1 MKPNETPKKEKEK
14 ENQNSKKVVEDE
26 KNPKKPQ
33 DIEKQSSSKNK
44 EVNKIDF
51 FLNAKVN
58 KPSELLN
65 FNAMPHFK
73 SNIVHSYKNCKD
85 PIKESSYYC
94 FNCKRSVCPD
104 CDIASH
110 KDHLLIQRDNCL
122 NYDSLFFNDI
132 QNVIEEG
139 INLDIKKEGIKSN
152 INKSIEFLKN
162 ELEIL
167 RNLKLNEID
176 DMFKKIKEN
185 YVDLKNNCIKCK
197 ESIEKYYNIN
207 KKFFNI
213 KNDEKI
219 PKRDED
225 ATDNTFCSNIL
236 EGNLINI
243 FNTDELNKDIE
254 NTVFLMNFEIM
265 NLCDNKNLQIID
277 LTNKIKS
284 KITNIS
290 DTIDKK
296 TLDVSNQIKT
306 FLNFDSIINKFD
318 DFYWDVKLR
327 TEKYNE
333 YISSFKDTL
342 LDIIKRNGNLEKL
355 KDLISLFDSKNKKGK
370 DVLFNQEYFIKMN
383 DITKE
388 PQYPKKPSNNNNNT
402 ANVGNT
408 GNTANTVNAD
418 GASNANN
425 LIAKRLKK
433 SGSRNKFLRTNNNVF
448 KSNQFLLER
457 KLKSINK
464 RNNSSE
470 KKYKSFR
477 KKTEK
482 NLKGMNSP
490 SKLAINIGEY
500 NFPKIKND
508 ANPSPDPNNY
518 LRTYSNAN
526 IHNTHN
532 NNNQV
537 IKYKK
542 NDVVLSKR
550 VIQRFFSY
558 SIYEFYSKIF
568 KLSLKELLLS
578 EQQNNKN
585 NDISNLDVNSLN
597 SIFNRKKNILSNN
610 SSSNIL
616 GKNVKNR
623 KNIGALNQ
631 LNNVN
636 SDNNNNNVYS
646 VNLLSNYTDR
656 YYITKEKAK
665 PIPNTNTIQL
675 FDVNTRKI
683 TKISAKL
690 NKEEHGYSIFPF
702 GCRHILIEQTLYI
715 IGGSDQY
722 GKPINVVLSYNISNN
737 TLTRLPNLNEN
748 HSYHTVEYLDN
759 YDCIILIGG
768 QNSNCC
774 EIMDVDSKKWI
785 KLPSLI
791 YPRANTNIYYNNV
804 TNEVFV
810 LFGMEGDM
818 SEKPKYLDTIEVL
831 ELNDMVSGWIKVDYY
846 KSIGLDFKEKYCITI
861 PLTREKLLIYGCSG
875 YRNIDRKLYA
885 FFDMIKNQCIKLDQE
900 TIAFIKNEEK
910 RIVSFDVALSKF
922 I

>member
-1 MKPNETPKKEKEK
+1 MFYKTKNNTEKLINLLKKDREKVIQVITNILKDNNKRIIVPQELLDALFIIKETRKIN
-14 ENQNSKKVVEDE
+14 NQPVIISKFDTNKNVLELYKHFDFSNFTYSNLVLNASNNSILKLMREHGIILY
-26 KNPKKPQ
+26 PQ
-33 DIEKQSSSKNK
+33 DIYDKEASYCKFKDIIIEGKFDGWDIEGADFKGCKGTPIINPEKLNGYFDG
-44 EVNKIDF
+44 VNAAGVTIIGGCNDVLITGTSFENAIIDKDF
-51 FLNAKVN
+51 FIDPQKIRY
-58 KPSELLN
+58 
-65 FNAMPHFK
+65 K
-73 SNIVHSYKNCKD
+73 SL
-85 PIKESSYYC
+85 
-94 FNCKRSVCPD
+94 
-104 CDIASH
+104 A
-110 KDHLLIQRDNCL
+110 
-122 NYDSLFFNDI
+122 
-132 QNVIEEG
+132 
-139 INLDIKKEGIKSN
+139 
-152 INKSIEFLKN
+152 
-162 ELEIL
+162 
-167 RNLKLNEID
+167 
-176 DMFKKIKEN
+176 
-185 YVDLKNNCIKCK
+185 
-197 ESIEKYYNIN
+197 
-207 KKFFNI
+207 
-213 KNDEKI
+213 
-219 PKRDED
+219 
-225 ATDNTFCSNIL
+225 
-236 EGNLINI
+236 
-243 FNTDELNKDIE
+243 
-254 NTVFLMNFEIM
+254 
-265 NLCDNKNLQIID
+265 
-277 LTNKIKS
+277 
-284 KITNIS
+284 
-290 DTIDKK
+290 
-296 TLDVSNQIKT
+296 
-306 FLNFDSIINKFD
+306 
-318 DFYWDVKLR
+318 
-327 TEKYNE
+327 
-333 YISSFKDTL
+333 
-342 LDIIKRNGNLEKL
+342 
-355 KDLISLFDSKNKKGK
+355 
-370 DVLFNQEYFIKMN
+370 
-383 DITKE
+383 
-388 PQYPKKPSNNNNNT
+388 NNNNNT

-597 SIFNRKKNILSNN
+597 SIFNRKKNISSNN